1 MTYAQNQKIV
11 KTTTFMTYA
20 QNQKIVK
27 STTFM
32 TYNAQN
38 QKIVKSNHLKV
49 FGNNKIKGPKHDSV
63 KYALVVLDIHA

>member
-1 MTYAQNQKIV
+1 
-11 KTTTFMTYA
+11 
-20 QNQKIVK
+20 
-27 STTFM
+27 M